1 MSNNLATTIV
11 EPYDASFFFKV
22 DKKRVLTTVRVNEK
36 VGGNID
42 SAIQSFCASEG
53 IPPQTRLY
61 LRAAAWALENEC
73 NERGPLLRNAFELL
87 PESIEKIDA
96 SSKKLWKEKALA
108 PRVSTPQDAA
118 FSNAYRLS
126 VNDENLLTNMIYME
140 HMYSKALYELTKAK
154 NSTDNEEYLLEY
166 ENEILQTVDDQ
177 RKGYQEFVIA
187 QATEIIENNSN
198 NTDVNGDTSAAAET
212 NRGTIIKNTNNT
224 KDASLRN
231 VNKHLSYKNL
241 YLPRRVWKERG
252 IFLERF
258 DEIDVLNHGINDLY
272 LGKNAEKINNKR
284 QRRQDN
290 NSNGNNGN
298 NNSIQICL
306 GRQHKMTYD
315 IILED
320 SKLNTLENIL
330 IFPIHNDEE
339 SLRLRKRHAVQL
351 YSNNQL
357 VQ

>member
-1 MSNNLATTIV
+1 MSNNLARTIV

-22 DKKRVLTTVRVNEK
+22 DKKRVLTTVRVNEE

-73 NERGPLLRNAFELL
+73 NERGPLLRDAFELL
-87 PESIEKIDA
+87 PESIEKVDA

-126 VNDENLLTNMIYME
+126 VNDENLLKNMIYME

-154 NSTDNEEYLLEY
+154 NATDNEEYLLEY

-187 QATEIIENNSN
+187 QATEIIENNGN
-198 NTDVNGDTSAAAET
+198 NTDVNGGAA
-212 NRGTIIKNTNNT
+212 
-224 KDASLRN
+224 
-231 VNKHLSYKNL
+231 
-241 YLPRRVWKERG
+241 
-252 IFLERF
+252 
-258 DEIDVLNHGINDLY
+258 
-272 LGKNAEKINNKR
+272 
-284 QRRQDN
+284 
-290 NSNGNNGN
+290 
-298 NNSIQICL
+298 
-306 GRQHKMTYD
+306 GRCG
-315 IILED
+315 
-320 SKLNTLENIL
+320 
-330 IFPIHNDEE
+330 FPIRVVARRALP
-339 SLRLRKRHAVQL
+339 SA
-351 YSNNQL
+351 
-357 VQ
+357 